1 MKMLNIKNIKFENKE
16 DFYKIVDIVV
26 QVENSPIILLSTSE
40 EAREF
45 FIQQVTETLLE
56 RYSIQLHNT
65 TPDAI
70 INKLIESVMERDL
83 NLSAWK
89 EYLNVGQ
96 ALCIDGIEFFDR
108 KTTCQKEL
116 YFFLR
121 DFTKPIILGLRDIL
135 PQDDNHFIP
144 QFREFVERGKV
155 IKLALKNDIVSIEEV

>member
-1 MKMLNIKNIKFENKE
+1 MLNIKNIKFENKE
-16 DFYKIVDIVV
+16 NFYKIVDMVV

-45 FIQQVTETLLE
+45 FIQQLTETLLE
-56 RYSIQLHNT
+56 RYNIQLHNK

-89 EYLNVGQ
+89 EFLNVGQ
-96 ALCIDGIEFFDR
+96 ALCIDGIEFFGG

-121 DFTKPIILGLRDIL
+121 DFTKPIILGLRDTL
-135 PQDDNHFIP
+135 PQDDNQFIP

>member
-1 MKMLNIKNIKFENKE
+1 MVNIKNIKFENKE

-45 FIQQVTETLLE
+45 FIQQLTETLLE
-56 RYSIQLHNT
+56 RYNIQLHNT

-83 NLSAWK
+83 NLSTWK
-89 EYLNVGQ
+89 EFLNVGQ
-96 ALCIDGIEFFDR
+96 ALCIDGIEFFGG

-121 DFTKPIILGLRDIL
+121 DFTKPIILGLRDKL
-135 PQDDNHFIP
+135 PQDDNQFIP

>member
-1 MKMLNIKNIKFENKE
+1 MVAK
-16 DFYKIVDIVV
+16 
-26 QVENSPIILLSTSE
+26 VENSPVILVSTSE

-45 FIQQVTETLLE
+45 FIQQLTETLLE
-56 RYSIQLHNT
+56 RYNIQLHNT

-83 NLSAWK
+83 NLSTWK
-89 EYLNVGQ
+89 EFLNVGQ
-96 ALCIDGIEFFDR
+96 ALCIDGIEFFGG

-121 DFTKPIILGLRDIL
+121 DFTKPIILGLRDAL

-144 QFREFVERGKV
+144 QFREFVERGKG

>member
-1 MKMLNIKNIKFENKE
+1 MLKIKNIKFENDE
-16 DFYKIVDIVV
+16 DLYKIVDIVV
-26 QVENSPIILLSTSE
+26 QMENSPIILLSTSE

-45 FIQQVTETLLE
+45 FIQQVTAALLE
-56 RYSIQLHNT
+56 RYNIQLHNT

-89 EYLNVGQ
+89 EFLNVGH
-96 ALCIDGIEFFDR
+96 ALCIDGIEFLGR

-116 YFFLR
+116 YSFLR
-121 DFTKPIILGLRDIL
+121 DFTKPIILGLRDTL

>member
-1 MKMLNIKNIKFENKE
+1 MLNIKNIKFENKE

-40 EAREF
+40 SAREF
-45 FIQQVTETLLE
+45 FIQQVTAALLE
-56 RYSIQLHNT
+56 KYNIQLHNT

-70 INKLIESVMERDL
+70 INKLIESVVERDL
-83 NLSAWK
+83 TLLAWK
-89 EYLNVGQ
+89 EFLNVGQ
-96 ALCIDGIEFFDR
+96 ALCIDGIEFFGR

-121 DFTKPIILGLRDIL
+121 DFTKPIILGLRDTL
-135 PQDDNHFIP
+135 PQADNQFIP
-144 QFREFVERGKV
+144 QFKEFVERGKG

>member
-1 MKMLNIKNIKFENKE
+1 MLNIKNIKFENKE
-16 DFYKIVDIVV
+16 NFYNIVDMVAK
-26 QVENSPIILLSTSE
+26 VENSPIILLSTSE
-40 EAREF
+40 AAREF
-45 FIQQVTETLLE
+45 FIQQLTETLLE
-56 RYSIQLHNT
+56 RYNIQLHNT

-89 EYLNVGQ
+89 EFLNVGQ
-96 ALCIDGIEFFDR
+96 ALCIDGIEFFGG

-121 DFTKPIILGLRDIL
+121 DFTKPIILGLRDTL
-135 PQDDNHFIP
+135 PQDDNQFIP

-155 IKLALKNDIVSIEEV
+155 IKLALKNNIVSIQEV

>member
-1 MKMLNIKNIKFENKE
+1 MLNIKNIKFENKE

-45 FIQQVTETLLE
+45 FIQQLTAALLE
-56 RYSIQLHNT
+56 KNNIQLHNT

-89 EYLNVGQ
+89 EFLNVGQ
-96 ALCIDGIEFFDR
+96 ALCINGIEFFGG

-121 DFTKPIILGLRDIL
+121 DFTKPIILGLRDTL

-155 IKLALKNDIVSIEEV
+155 IKLALKNDIVSIEDI

>member
-1 MKMLNIKNIKFENKE
+1 MVNIKNIKFETKE

-40 EAREF
+40 VAREF
-45 FIQQVTETLLE
+45 FIQQLTETLLE
-56 RYSIQLHNT
+56 IYNIQLHNT

-83 NLSAWK
+83 NLSTWK
-89 EYLNVGQ
+89 EFLNVGR
-96 ALCIDGIEFFDR
+96 ALCIDGIEFFGG

-121 DFTKPIILGLRDIL
+121 DFTKPIILGLRDTL

>member
-1 MKMLNIKNIKFENKE
+1 MLKIQNIKFENKE

-26 QVENSPIILLSTSE
+26 QMENSPIILLSTSE
-40 EAREF
+40 SAREF
-45 FIQQVTETLLE
+45 FIQQLTGTLLE
-56 RYSIQLHNT
+56 RYNIQLHNT

-83 NLSAWK
+83 TLSAWK
-89 EYLNVGQ
+89 EFLNMGQ
-96 ALCIDGIEFFDR
+96 VLCIDGIEFLGR

-121 DFTKPIILGLRDIL
+121 DFTKPIILGLRDTL
-135 PQDDNHFIP
+135 PQDDNQFIP
-144 QFREFVERGKV
+144 QFREFVERGKG

>member
-1 MKMLNIKNIKFENKE
+1 MLKIKNIKFENKE
-16 DFYKIVDIVV
+16 NFYKIVDMVEK
-26 QVENSPIILLSTSE
+26 VENSPIILLSTSE

-45 FIQQVTETLLE
+45 FIQQLTETLLE
-56 RYSIQLHNT
+56 RYNIQLHNT

-83 NLSAWK
+83 NLSNWK
-89 EYLNVGQ
+89 EFLNVGQ
-96 ALCIDGIEFFDR
+96 ALCIDGIEFFGG
-108 KTTCQKEL
+108 KTTSQKEL
-116 YFFLR
+116 WFFLR
-121 DFTKPIILGLRDIL
+121 DFTKPIILGLRDAL

>member
-1 MKMLNIKNIKFENKE
+1 MLNIKNIKFENKE

-40 EAREF
+40 SAREF
-45 FIQQVTETLLE
+45 FIQQVTAALLE
-56 RYSIQLHNT
+56 KYNIQLHNT

-89 EYLNVGQ
+89 EYLDVGQ
-96 ALCIDGIEFFDR
+96 ALCVDGIEFLGR

-121 DFTKPIILGLRDIL
+121 DFTKPIILGLSDTL

-144 QFREFVERGKV
+144 QFREFVERGKG

>member
-1 MKMLNIKNIKFENKE
+1 MLNIRNIEFENKE

-26 QVENSPIILLSTSE
+26 QVENSPIVLLSTSE
-40 EAREF
+40 AAREF
-45 FIQQVTETLLE
+45 FIQQLTETLLE
-56 RYSIQLHNT
+56 RYNIQLHNT

-89 EYLNVGQ
+89 EFLNMGQ
-96 ALCIDGIEFFDR
+96 VLCMDGIEFFGG

-121 DFTKPIILGLRDIL
+121 DFTKPIILGLRDTL
-135 PQDDNHFIP
+135 PQADNQFIP
-144 QFREFVERGKV
+144 QFREFVERGTV
-155 IKLALKNDIVSIEEV
+155 IKLALKNDIVSIQEF

>member
-1 MKMLNIKNIKFENKE
+1 MLNIKNIKFENKE

-40 EAREF
+40 VAREF
-45 FIQQVTETLLE
+45 FIQQLTETLLE
-56 RYSIQLHNT
+56 RYNIQLHNT

-89 EYLNVGQ
+89 EFLNVGR
-96 ALCIDGIEFFDR
+96 ALCIDGIEFFGG

-121 DFTKPIILGLRDIL
+121 DFTKPIILGLRDTL

>member
-1 MKMLNIKNIKFENKE
+1 MLNIKNIKFENQE
-16 DFYKIVDIVV
+16 DLYKIVDMVAK
-26 QVENSPIILLSTSE
+26 VENSPIILLSTSE

-45 FIQQVTETLLE
+45 FIQQLTSALLE
-56 RYSIQLHNT
+56 KYNIQLHNT

-70 INKLIESVMERDL
+70 INKLIVSVMERDL

-89 EYLNVGQ
+89 EFLNMGQ
-96 ALCIDGIEFFDR
+96 VLCMDGIEFFGGR
-108 KTTCQKEL
+108 TTCQKEL

-121 DFTKPIILGLRDIL
+121 NFKKPLILGLRDNL

-144 QFREFVERGKV
+144 QFREFVERGKG

>member
-1 MKMLNIKNIKFENKE
+1 MLNIKNIKFENKE

-45 FIQQVTETLLE
+45 FIQQLTAALLE
-56 RYSIQLHNT
+56 KYNIQLHNT
-65 TPDAI
+65 TPDTI

-96 ALCIDGIEFFDR
+96 ALCIDGIEFFGR

-121 DFTKPIILGLRDIL
+121 NLKKPLILGLREKL
-135 PQDDNHFIP
+135 SQDDNHFIP

-155 IKLALKNDIVSIEEV
+155 IKLALKNDTVYMKEL

>member
-1 MKMLNIKNIKFENKE
+1 MLNIKNIKFENQE
-16 DFYKIVDIVV
+16 DLYKIVDMVAK
-26 QVENSPIILLSTSE
+26 VENSPIILLSTSE

-45 FIQQVTETLLE
+45 FIQQLTETLLE
-56 RYSIQLHNT
+56 RYNIQLHNT

-89 EYLNVGQ
+89 EFLNVGQ
-96 ALCIDGIEFFDR
+96 ALCIDGIEFFGG

-116 YFFLR
+116 YSFLR
-121 DFTKPIILGLRDIL
+121 NFKKPIVLGLSDTL
-135 PQDDNHFIP
+135 PQDDNKFIP